1 MVKGHFVTSQKH
13 AAQILHQ
20 ADGSD
25 CIGHASDLRVLVVF
39 VVRVHQRDEG
49 SREVAVRRHPQSAA
63 VQLEPDLVV
72 VVEELSAADERG

>member
-1 MVKGHFVTSQKH
+1 MRLV
-13 AAQILHQ
+13 A
-20 ADGSD
+20 
-25 CIGHASDLRVLVVF
+25 DLRVLEVFF
-39 VVRVHQRDEG
+39 VVRVHRCEG